1 MTPGRAVPSTP
12 GPPAPARRSLP
23 SLEPSGDRGADTT
36 VIRPIPRAVA
46 ALDTL
51 PAVQRRTLLLRH
63 ARGMTPT
70 EIAALD
76 GVAVDV
82 VERRLAHGALALAHR
97 LGAPGGAEAVAARE
111 LAPLG
116 GFADASLAPTTPAAD
131 GSEGRRRRL
140 PIVAAS
146 LAAASMAALGGAVAT
161 SHGLDPVEDAAGPG
175 SPVGTGSAP
184 GLGAMLPPPAA
195 GIDAQPGAVQPGAVP
210 PGPAG
215 TAVDDLGLRPE
226 PSSGP
231 VPSLAASP
239 GPLAGVPTGG
249 SVPGDAGA
257 PRAAVAPGVPTSRPS
272 PSSSPAPSSA
282 SSRPSSQPSSQP
294 LSAPSS
300 APSGSA
306 SPSPSASDPGPTN
319 RPEAR
324 EGRDGPPPRAGA
336 SSGGSGDDRK
346 GGRDGGRDGGGDARG
361 GGERDGDRGGGDSG
375 GGDSGGVD
383 SGGGDRGGDGRGG
396 ASSSGPGSSR
406 GGR

>member
-1 MTPGRAVPSTP
+1 M
-12 GPPAPARRSLP
+12 
-23 SLEPSGDRGADTT
+23 
-36 VIRPIPRAVA
+36 A
-46 ALDTL
+46 ALDAL
-51 PAVQRRTLLLRH
+51 PAVQRRALLLRH

-97 LGAPGGAEAVAARE
+97 LGVPGTPDVVAARE

-116 GFADASLAPTTPAAD
+116 GFADASLAPTASGVD
-131 GSEGRRRRL
+131 GAEGRRRRL

-146 LAAASMAALGGAVAT
+146 LAAASMTALGAAVAT
-161 SHGLDPVEDAAGPG
+161 SQGLDQVGDTAGPG
-175 SPVGTGSAP
+175 SPIGIGSAP

-195 GIDAQPGAVQPGAVP
+195 GTEAGAVL
-210 PGPAG
+210 PGPAD

-239 GPLAGVPTGG
+239 GPLAGVPAVGTGP
-249 SVPGDAGA
+249 VDAGA
-257 PRAAVAPGVPTSRPS
+257 PRAAVGPGVPTSRPS

-282 SSRPSSQPSSQP
+282 VSESSP
-294 LSAPSS
+294 APSS
-300 APSGSA
+300 SGSQPSGSA
-306 SPSPSASDPGPTN
+306 SPSTSATGPGPTT
-319 RPEAR
+319 RPEPR
-324 EGRDGPPPRAGA
+324 ERRDDPPPRAGA

-346 GGRDGGRDGGGDARG
+346 GGRDGGRDGGGDAPR
-361 GGERDGDRGGGDSG
+361 GGERESDRGGGARGGDDSG
-375 GGDSGGVD
+375 
-383 SGGGDRGGDGRGG
+383 GGDGRGG
-396 ASSSGPGSSR
+396 DGRDGASPSGSGSSR

>member
-12 GPPAPARRSLP
+12 GPPAPARGPVP
-23 SLEPSGDRGADTT
+23 SPEPAGDRGADTA

-51 PAVQRRTLLLRH
+51 PAVQRRALLLRH

-70 EIAALD
+70 EIAAFD

-97 LGAPGGAEAVAARE
+97 LGAPGTPEAVAAGE

-146 LAAASMAALGGAVAT
+146 LAAASVAALGAAVAT
-161 SHGLDPVEDAAGPG
+161 SQGLDHVEDTAGPG
-175 SPVGTGSAP
+175 SPIGTGSAP

-195 GIDAQPGAVQPGAVP
+195 GTDVAPGAVP
-210 PGPAG
+210 SGPAVG
-215 TAVDDLGLRPE
+215 DLGLRPSPD

-249 SVPGDAGA
+249 SGPVDAGA
-257 PRAAVAPGVPTSRPS
+257 PRVVAPGVSTARPS
-272 PSSSPAPSSA
+272 PASSPAPSS
-282 SSRPSSQPSSQP
+282 SVTEPSSQPSSQP
-294 LSAPSS
+294 SSAPSS
-300 APSGSA
+300 APSDSA
-306 SPSPSASDPGPTN
+306 SPSTSASDPGPTT

-324 EGRDGPPPRAGA
+324 ERRDGPPRAPARRAVARATTGRVVGTGAVVAPVVSTPPR
-336 SSGGSGDDRK
+336 
-346 GGRDGGRDGGGDARG
+346 GRA
-361 GGERDGDRGGGDSG
+361 
-375 GGDSGGVD
+375 
-383 SGGGDRGGDGRGG
+383 
-396 ASSSGPGSSR
+396 
-406 GGR
+406 